1 MTEVTKQEME
11 QLAALAAQKTAAELF
26 ERLGIDVNNV
36 RDSQADFA
44 HLRKQRLASEQ
55 IGKLAA
61 RALVTIFF
69 TGLCS
74 LILLGL
80 KDFFLPK

>member
-1 MTEVTKQEME
+1 MSELSPKELE
-11 QLAALAAQKTAAELF
+11 AIASNAAEKAVNNVLQK
-26 ERLGIDVNNV
+26 LGIDPEKFQE
-36 RDSQADFA
+36 SQADFA

-61 RALVTIFF
+61 RALITIFF

-74 LILLGL
+74 VVVLGL
-80 KDFFLPK
+80 KDFFNK

>member
-1 MTEVTKQEME
+1 MSE
-11 QLAALAAQKTAAELF
+11 LSQKELEAIASNAAEKAVNNVLQK
-26 ERLGIDVNNV
+26 LGIDP
-36 RDSQADFA
+36 DKFQESQADFA

-61 RALVTIFF
+61 RALITIFF

-74 LILLGL
+74 VVVLGL
-80 KDFFLPK
+80 KDFFNK